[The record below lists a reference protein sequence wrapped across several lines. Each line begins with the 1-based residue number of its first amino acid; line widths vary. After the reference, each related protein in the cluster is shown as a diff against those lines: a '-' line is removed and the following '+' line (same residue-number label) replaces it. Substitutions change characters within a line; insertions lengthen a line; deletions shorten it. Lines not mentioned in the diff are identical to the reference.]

1 MEKIIT
7 KNNKL
12 LTENLYFGMYCDQIN
27 KKIINENG
35 TSYTVPYTI
44 VRFGVLYKIMDDV
57 YVDIIEEKLIKENKI
72 DLKRFKIIS
81 DINKTIPKYLT
92 IEQILIFTKNIL
104 NISRDADYIESIE
117 RNDAINFEIK
127 NQNLNDRMFEEFVK
141 KSRNIIMK

>member
-1 MEKIIT
+1 MEKIIS

-57 YVDIIEEKLIKENKI
+57 YVDIIEEKLIKENQI
-72 DLKRFKIIS
+72 DLKRFEKMTNIIKMLS
-81 DINKTIPKYLT
+81 KYLT
-92 IEQILIFTKNIL
+92 IEQILIFTKGIL
-104 NISRDADYIESIE
+104 NINKNSDYIESIK
-117 RNDAINFEIK
+117 RNDDINLTMK
-127 NQNLNDRMFEEFVK
+127 NGNSNDKMFEDFIR
-141 KSRNIIMK
+141 KSRNIII